1 MSGAGVDGGME
12 EISTDAAPAAIGP
25 YSQGIRDGDRLFVS
39 GQGPVDPA
47 TGEVIDGDAAA
58 QTDRV
63 MDNVAAILDAAG
75 ASLDDVVKTTVFLA
89 DMADYE
95 TVNEAY
101 AARLSR
107 PYPSRSAVE
116 VAEIPLAADVEIE
129 AVASLRD

>member
-1 MSGAGVDGGME
+1 ME

-63 MDNVAAILDAAG
+63 VDNVAAILDAAG

-95 TVNEAY
+95 PVNEAY

-129 AVASLRD
+129 AIASLRD

>member
-1 MSGAGVDGGME
+1 ME

-63 MDNVAAILDAAG
+63 VDNVAAILDAAG

-95 TVNEAY
+95 PVNEAY

>member
-1 MSGAGVDGGME
+1 ME

-47 TGEVIDGDAAA
+47 TGEVIDGDAAT

-63 MDNVAAILDAAG
+63 VDNLAAILDAADAG
-75 ASLDDVVKTTVFLA
+75 LDDVVKTTVFLA
-89 DMADYE
+89 DMDEYE